1 MIVFTG
7 KEKLQEFYFKSSIL
21 ESKNLSSQNDKCKI
35 TIDHINGINFLNE
48 KKYPLLF
55 PKSMINTIEELPK
68 TKTINYYFKGVITQ
82 KRKWV
87 LKYKDDGIII
97 NSDYGRD
104 SGKKYNLDIDYYTNM
119 SRSNFTLCPTGSCPW
134 SYRLF
139 ESIMCFSIP
148 ILEDNTDD
156 IFNSQF
162 NCLKLGENHIYDY
175 DMAKTNYEILIKN
188 FTLND

>member
-21 ESKNLSSQNDKCKI
+21 ESQTLSNQTDKFKI
-35 TIDHINGINFLNE
+35 TIDHINGVNFLNE
-48 KKYPLLF
+48 QKYPLLF
-55 PKSMINTIEELPK
+55 PKSMIKTIEDLPK

-87 LKYKDDGIII
+87 LNYNDDGIIT

-104 SGKKYNLDIDYYTNM
+104 TSKKYNLDIDYYTSM
-119 SRSNFTLCPTGSCPW
+119 SQSNFTLCPTGSCPW

-148 ILEDNTDD
+148 IIEDNTDD
-156 IFNSQF
+156 IFHNQF
-162 NCLKLGENHIYDY
+162 NCLKLSENHVYNY
-175 DMAKTNYEILIKN
+175 EMVKTNYETLIKN